1 MLYMNTPMKK
11 LIKFFIALFFFPTL
25 LNAQLV
31 VDNSI
36 TVDDAIAS
44 LLGPNVVFS
53 NVTFSGATN
62 QIGSFNSE
70 NANVGIGTGIML
82 ATGDIALAL
91 GPNNQSGGTLGGG
104 ANGAT
109 DDDLDLLDS
118 QYNHND
124 AAVLEFDFEA
134 TGPSVSFRYVFASEE
149 YPEYTGASDGCGDV
163 SDAFGFF
170 LSGPGINGTFTNN
183 AVNIAVIPGTSEFVS
198 INTLNGGCSGLAEP
212 GDPACNYCEF
222 YVNNGDGFTA
232 PYNAQNTYIQY
243 DGMTVVL
250 TASYDGLECGEVYH
264 IKLVIADASDTI
276 LDSGVFLEAGSFE
289 VSGSF
294 IEANLDDPDTAPLG
308 PNTLIEGCVNGYIT
322 VHPPACAA
330 SEIEV
335 QLAFGGTAVYGFD
348 YEEIPTTVMIQ
359 GEDVIL
365 PIVPTTDLLNDEGLE
380 TIIIDMYYINFEG
393 DLDTASTFIN
403 LFDYVQPSVEMG
415 EVYICNETVEVTPE
429 ITGGIAPYSYTWSN
443 GGSSPT
449 TVFSTGDAG
458 EYNVSITD
466 FCNTEFTTA
475 FTVIE
480 PQPLEVVPLLD
491 NCFGV
496 PTGDLARN
504 GAPPYDVVYSQDSL
518 TMSQYSFVA
527 DHVGIYT
534 ITFTDQCG
542 ATASTTLRT
551 EICETL
557 VPTIF
562 TPNGDGKNDRF
573 EIKGIQG
580 YRGSRVQIFDRWGKL
595 VLDDED
601 YKNDWDGNGLPD
613 GTFYYIFTR
622 SDGKVNA
629 AGYFQKVGTK

>member
-1 MLYMNTPMKK
+1 MKNIFLK
-11 LIKFFIALFFFPTL
+11 TLLILGFLPNM

-36 TVDDAIAS
+36 TVEDAIAA

-53 NVTFSGATN
+53 NVTFSGAAN
-62 QIGSFNSE
+62 QIGSFNSA
-70 NANVGIGTGIML
+70 NANVGIETGIML
-82 ATGDIALAL
+82 ATGDIAIAL
-91 GPNNQSGGTLGGG
+91 GPNNAGGSTLGGG
-104 ANGAT
+104 AFGAT
-109 DDDLDLLDS
+109 DADLDLLDPDF
-118 QYNHND
+118 NHND

-170 LSGPGINGTFTNN
+170 LSGPGISGTFTND
-183 AVNIAVIPGTSEFVS
+183 AVNIALIPGTNEFVS
-198 INTLNGGCSGLAEP
+198 IHNLNGGCSGLAEP

-222 YVNNGDGFTA
+222 YVYNGIGSDA
-232 PYNAQNTYIQY
+232 PYNTENTYIQY
-243 DGMTVVL
+243 DGMTVIL
-250 TASYDGLECGEVYH
+250 TANYEGLECGETYH

-289 VSGSF
+289 VTGSF

-308 PNTLIEGCVNGYIT
+308 PTTLIEGCVNGFIT
-322 VHPPACAA
+322 IRPPSCAA
-330 SEIEV
+330 SELEV
-335 QLAFGGTAVYGFD
+335 QLEFSGTAINGLD
-348 YEEIPTTVMIQ
+348 YEDIPTTVTIQ

-365 PIVPTTDLLNDEGLE
+365 PIIPTTDLLNDEGLE

-393 DLDTASTFIN
+393 DLDTASTSIN
-403 LFDYVQPSVEMG
+403 LFDYVQPSVE
-415 EVYICNETVEVTPE
+415 VTDVFICNESVVVSPD
-429 ITGGIAPYSYTWSN
+429 ITGGIAPYAYTWSN
-443 GGSSPT
+443 GGNGAT
-449 TVFSTGDAG
+449 TVFETGDAG
-458 EYNVSITD
+458 TYNVNITD
-466 FCNTEFTTA
+466 YCDNTFNTDFE
-475 FTVIE
+475 VIE
-480 PQPLEVVPLLD
+480 PLPLEVVPLLD
-491 NCFGV
+491 NCLGV

-504 GAPPYDVVYSQDSL
+504 GAPPYEVVYSEDSL
-518 TMSQYSFVA
+518 SISQYSFIA
-527 DHVGIYT
+527 GYVGIYT

-542 ATASTTLRT
+542 ATASTIVRT

-629 AGYFQKVGTK
+629 AGYVQKVSTK

>member
-1 MLYMNTPMKK
+1 MYILEIMKK
-11 LIKFFIALFFFPTL
+11 ILPFIFALALTSSSVH
-25 LNAQLV
+25 AQLV

-36 TVDDAIAS
+36 TVDEAIAS
-44 LLGPNVVFS
+44 LLGPDVLFS

-62 QIGSFNSE
+62 QIGSFNSA
-70 NANVGIGTGIML
+70 NANVGIGNVIIL

-91 GPNNQSGGTLGGG
+91 GPNNQGGGTLGGG
-104 ANGAT
+104 AGNAT
-109 DDDLDLLDS
+109 DVDLDLLDP

-149 YPEYTGASDGCGDV
+149 YPEYTGASDICGDV

-170 LSGPGINGTFTNN
+170 LSGPGINGTFTSD
-183 AVNIAVIPGTSEFVS
+183 AVNIAIIPGTSEFVS
-198 INTLNGGCSGLAEP
+198 INTLNGGCTGLAEP

-232 PYNAQNTYIQY
+232 PYNEVNTYIQY

-250 TASYDGLECGEVYH
+250 TATYEGLECGEIYH

-289 VSGSF
+289 VTGSF
-294 IEANLDDPDTAPLG
+294 IEANLEDPDNAPLG
-308 PNTLIEGCVNGYIT
+308 PTTLIEGCVDGFILI
-322 VHPPACAA
+322 HPPACSAT
-330 SEIEV
+330 ELEV
-335 QLAFGGTAVYGFD
+335 ELAFSGTAINGLD
-348 YEEIPTTVMIQ
+348 YEEIPTTVTIM
-359 GEDVIL
+359 GEEVIL
-365 PIVPTTDLLNDEGLE
+365 PIIPTTDLLNDEGLE

-393 DLDTASTFIN
+393 DLDTASTAID
-403 LFDYVQPSVEMG
+403 LFDYVQPAVEIG
-415 EVYICNETVEVTPE
+415 DVFVCNETVVVTPE
-429 ITGGIAPYSYTWSN
+429 ITGGIAPYNYVWSN
-443 GGSSPT
+443 GGNNAT
-449 TVFSTGDAG
+449 TQFSTGDAG

-466 FCNTEFTTA
+466 FCSTTFA
-475 FTVIE
+475 TDFTVIE
-480 PQPLEVVPLLD
+480 PEPLQVVPLLD

-504 GAPPYDVVYSQDSL
+504 GAPPYDVVYSEDSL
-518 TMSQYSFVA
+518 TISQYSFIA
-527 DHVGIYT
+527 DFVGIYT

-573 EIKGIQG
+573 EIRGIQG

-601 YKNDWDGNGLPD
+601 YKNDWDGGGLPD

-622 SDGKVNA
+622 ADGKVNA
-629 AGYFQKVGTK
+629 AGYVQKVGTK

>member
-1 MLYMNTPMKK
+1 MYIHEIMKK
-11 LIKFFIALFFFPTL
+11 ILPFIFALALTSSSVH
-25 LNAQLV
+25 AQLV

-36 TVDDAIAS
+36 TVDEAIAS
-44 LLGPNVVFS
+44 LLGPDVLFS

-62 QIGSFNSE
+62 QIGSFNSA
-70 NANVGIGTGIML
+70 NANVGIGNGIIL

-91 GPNNQSGGTLGGG
+91 GPNNQGGGTLGGG
-104 ANGAT
+104 AFNAT
-109 DDDLDLLDS
+109 DADLDLLDP
-118 QYNHND
+118 QYTHND

-170 LSGPGINGTFTNN
+170 LSGPGINGTFTSD

-198 INTLNGGCSGLAEP
+198 INTLNGGCTGLAEP

-232 PYNAQNTYIQY
+232 PYNEVNTYIQY

-250 TASYDGLECGEVYH
+250 TATYEGLECGETYH
-264 IKLVIADASDTI
+264 IKLVIADASDTVF
-276 LDSGVFLEAGSFE
+276 DSGVFLEAGSFE
-289 VSGSF
+289 VTGSF

-308 PNTLIEGCVNGYIT
+308 PTTLIEGCVNGFIT
-322 VHPPACAA
+322 IRPPSCAA
-330 SEIEV
+330 SELEV
-335 QLAFGGTAVYGFD
+335 QLEFSGTAINGLD
-348 YEEIPTTVMIQ
+348 YEDIPTTVTIQ

-365 PIVPTTDLLNDEGLE
+365 PIIPTTDLLNDEGLE

-393 DLDTASTFIN
+393 DLDTASTSIN
-403 LFDYVQPSVEMG
+403 LFDYVQPSVE
-415 EVYICNETVEVTPE
+415 VTDVFICNESVVVSPD
-429 ITGGIAPYSYTWSN
+429 ITGGIAPYAYTWSN
-443 GGSSPT
+443 GGNGAT
-449 TVFSTGDAG
+449 TVFETGDAG
-458 EYNVSITD
+458 TYNVNITD
-466 FCNTEFTTA
+466 YCDNTFNTDFE
-475 FTVIE
+475 VIE
-480 PQPLEVVPLLD
+480 PLPLEVVPLLD
-491 NCFGV
+491 NCLGV

-504 GAPPYDVVYSQDSL
+504 GAPPYEVVYSEDSL
-518 TMSQYSFVA
+518 SISQYSFIA
-527 DHVGIYT
+527 DYVGIYT

-542 ATASTTLRT
+542 ATASTIVRT

-629 AGYFQKVGTK
+629 AGYVQKVSTK